1 MGKYMKKLIALG
13 LLFVSISANAV
24 EYNIAVLEGLG
35 GNASAYGL
43 NESGQVVGNAYNA
56 DSGLVEAVI
65 WNNGVIQSLG
75 FQGIARAV
83 NNAGTVVGENGSN
96 ATSNNTGDGRAYKWD
111 SVNGYVDLGDL
122 NAAFA
127 GAWDINESG
136 VITGSSFYNT
146 DSPFGLGTQHAFRWE
161 NGTMIDLEPPNP
173 TEGYSRGIAIND
185 AGTVIGRAAVD
196 KFGNSDKYMAQWDT
210 SGGFFHDSPP
220 GNYSAGRDINNLDI
234 AVGISRTGIDTFNR
248 AAIWDAD
255 GNVTILGTLGGERS
269 ELSAINDSGVAVGM
283 AQAAGNAKTAMA
295 VFDGATLVDLN
306 GLVDLSGTGIIRLTE
321 AFDINANGDIVG
333 IGITASGETKAFL
346 MTAVP
351 VPAAVWLFGSALGL
365 LGWMRRGRTAN

>member
-1 MGKYMKKLIALG
+1 MKKLIALG

-35 GNASAYGL
+35 GDSKAYGL
-43 NESGQVVGNAYNA
+43 NESGQVVGNAFN
-56 DSGLVEAVI
+56 SNTGLIEAVI

-83 NNAGTVVGENGSN
+83 NNSGTVVGENGLN

-111 SVNGYVDLGDL
+111 SVNGYQDLGDL
-122 NAAFA
+122 NGIYA

-136 VITGSSFYNT
+136 VITGSSFYNNDT
-146 DSPFGLGTQHAFRWE
+146 AFGLFSQHAFRWE
-161 NGTMIDLEPPNP
+161 NGTMTDLEPPNA
-173 TEGYSRGIAIND
+173 TAGYSRGIAINE
-185 AGTVIGRAAVD
+185 AGTVIGRAAID
-196 KFGNSDKYMAQWDT
+196 TFTNSDKYMAQWDS
-210 SGGFFHDSPP
+210 SGSFFHDTPP

-234 AVGISRTGIDTFNR
+234 AVGISRLGTDTPNL

-255 GNVTILGTLGGERS
+255 GNVTILGTLGGNRS
-269 ELSAINDSGVAVGM
+269 ELSAINDSGIAVGM
-283 AQAAGNAKTAMA
+283 AEAAGNAKTAMA
-295 VFDGATLVDLN
+295 VFDGATVVDLN
-306 GLVDLSGTGIIRLTE
+306 SLVDLSGTGIVRLTE
-321 AFDINANGDIVG
+321 AFDINGNGDIVG
-333 IGITASGETKAFL
+333 IGVTASGETKAFL

-365 LGWMRRGRTAN
+365 LGWLRRGRTAA